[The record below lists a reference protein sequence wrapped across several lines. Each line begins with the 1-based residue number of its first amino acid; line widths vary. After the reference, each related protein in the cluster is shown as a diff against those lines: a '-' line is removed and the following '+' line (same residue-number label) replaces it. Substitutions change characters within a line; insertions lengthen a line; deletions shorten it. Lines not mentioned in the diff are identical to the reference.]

1 MEVKDVTSRNIDNEV
16 SVIEVLRKFKGIIR
30 YLFKKWMVLLLA
42 ALFGGCVGYL
52 YTKSK
57 DPIYTATTTFVIETG
72 DDGGGIGQ
80 YAGIAS
86 MMGVDLGGGSGS
98 IFQGDNILELYRSRK
113 MIEAALL
120 TPVSYDSS
128 KLVIDLYL
136 DQSGLKEKW
145 KTNKP
150 DLLTINFKKNRQINS
165 LLQRKRD
172 SILSNVVFDINR
184 KNLSVGKLDKKL
196 ALMKI
201 DVSSKNEF
209 FSKEFNNSLVNEV
222 NTFYISTKTKK
233 SLNSIQILQS
243 KADSVRGVMNG
254 AIISAAIA
262 IDNTPNL
269 NPTKQVQRIVPA
281 QRSQFTAETNRAV
294 LSQLIQNLE
303 MSKVGLLKETPL
315 IQIVDEPIYPLKV
328 DEINLIKEVVLFSF
342 VAVFLLS
349 VILIFIPFLNK
360 I

>member
-30 YLFKKWMVLLLA
+30 SLFKKWMILLLA
-42 ALFGGCVGYL
+42 ALIGGGGGYL

-145 KTNKP
+145 KKNKP
-150 DLLTINFKKNRQINS
+150 DLLTINFKKNKQINS

-172 SILSNVVFDINR
+172 SILGNVVFDINR

-233 SLNSIQILQS
+233 SLNSIQILQG
-243 KADSVRGVMNG
+243 KADSVKGVMNG

-269 NPTKQVQRIVPA
+269 NPTKQVQRIAPA

-349 VILIFIPFLNK
+349 VILILIPFLNK